1 MKQINNIFNPFI
13 LNQIIN
19 EVNSENESMYILPIL
34 INIFYKLAGHS
45 TTKNNTPIK
54 YIKDGEFKEHL
65 NKSKTK
71 GETGELI
78 EKFIFNDNEQIKKIL
93 IYPRLNI
100 PELLNPTNGFN
111 LQWKNCKTLFIKK

>member
-19 EVNSENESMYILPIL
+19 EVNYENESMYILPIL

-54 YIKDGEFKEHL
+54 YIKDGGGDNGNDSLQFKV
-65 NKSKTK
+65 
-71 GETGELI
+71 
-78 EKFIFNDNEQIKKIL
+78 IL
-93 IYPRLNI
+93 
-100 PELLNPTNGFN
+100 
-111 LQWKNCKTLFIKK
+111 